1 MKLTKIHKILK
12 FKQFDRLKKCIDLNT
27 AKEKMLLI
35 VLKVFFKLM
44 INSIYGKTMGNLK
57 QRINFR
63 LVNHEKDYL
72 KHVN

>member
-1 MKLTKIHKILK
+1 
-12 FKQFDRLKKCIDLNT
+12 
-27 AKEKMLLI
+27 MLLI

>member
-1 MKLTKIHKILK
+1 MNLTKIQKILK
-12 FKQFDRLKKCIDLNT
+12 FKQSDRLKKCIDLNT